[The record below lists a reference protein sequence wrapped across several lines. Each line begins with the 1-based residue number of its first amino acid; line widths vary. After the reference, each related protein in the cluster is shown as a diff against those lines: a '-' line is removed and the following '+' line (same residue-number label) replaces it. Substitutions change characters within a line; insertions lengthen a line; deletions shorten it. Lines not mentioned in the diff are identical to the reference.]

1 MSSETSFGASYA
13 DAKSRLL
20 SGKVQLLFVSPERVQ
35 SPRFQEMMA
44 ADGMPSIHFAVIDEV
59 HCASEWKIGASRIL
73 AMTGTATELMVGRLC
88 TMFGINMANNVVR
101 GDAVRDNI
109 KLSVV
114 TVDVDARSL
123 SRSSAREETL
133 ANLLR
138 SNEMAKIGSVLVYVS
153 TQASADRVA
162 EYLTARSIPAQAYH
176 AGKPASER
184 ARIQMAF
191 MRKNRHAPHLAMEA
205 HDRRHN
211 SDVSIRVLVATVAF
225 GMGLDKSDIRAVVHF
240 NLPRSME
247 AYNRRVVYCS

>member
-1 MSSETSFGASYA
+1 
-13 DAKSRLL
+13 
-20 SGKVQLLFVSPERVQ
+20 
-35 SPRFQEMMA
+35 
-44 ADGMPSIHFAVIDEV
+44 
-59 HCASEWKIGASRIL
+59 
-73 AMTGTATELMVGRLC
+73 MVGHLC
-88 TMFGINMANNVVR
+88 TTFGISMANHVVR

-123 SRSSAREETL
+123 IRSSAREEAL
-133 ANLLR
+133 VNLLR

-191 MRKNRHAPHLAMEA
+191 MRKNRHAPHSVIEA
-205 HDRRHN
+205 HDHRYN
-211 SDVSIRVLVATVAF
+211 SNVSIRVLVATVAF
-225 GMGLDKSDIRAVVHF
+225 GMGLDKSDIRAVIHF

-247 AYNRRVVYCS
+247 AYVQEIGRAGRDGEPACGVLLLAVDSGKSLMESDKQPEAQSVDAVFIRSWSGETG

>member
-1 MSSETSFGASYA
+1 
-13 DAKSRLL
+13 
-20 SGKVQLLFVSPERVQ
+20 
-35 SPRFQEMMA
+35 
-44 ADGMPSIHFAVIDEV
+44 
-59 HCASEWKIGASRIL
+59 
-73 AMTGTATELMVGRLC
+73 MTGTATELMVGRLC

-191 MRKNRHAPHLAMEA
+191 MRKNRHAPHLAIEA
-205 HDRRHN
+205 RDRRHN

-225 GMGLDKSDIRAVVHF
+225 GMGLDKSDIRAVIHF

-247 AYNRRVVYCS
+247 AYVQEIGRAGRDGEPACGVLLLAVDSGKPFMEPGKQPEAQSVDAVFIRSWTSMQTMRSYKLFAHESGETG